1 METSI
6 VLSSSEETLTKL
18 KSCLK
23 FWTELNDLRKF
34 CDVIL
39 QTEDGGAF
47 AVRKAIMAVCSPYF
61 RALFTSKMT
70 RKSRSKFVIPG
81 VSGTM
86 LQMIIHYAYSGV
98 TDVTED
104 NVVTLLPAADQF
116 NVLGML
122 KDCTDFL
129 LEKMD
134 AENCIG
140 FVDFAKC
147 FFLLDLQKAAESY
160 LLSHFADVVT
170 KSEEFLEMPLE
181 AVLAL
186 LNHDRINVRNEELV
200 WEAGIRWIDHR
211 SFERKRHVDAIMRCV
226 RLGLMETQYFM
237 EKVKVHKYVENNES
251 CKPIVID
258 TLRFLWDLE
267 MIGQK
272 KDVVE
277 TPFLATPRIPYSILF
292 TIGGWSGGS
301 PTNLIETYDTK
312 ADRWIKVEE
321 VDPAGS
327 RAYHKLAVIGFDI
340 YVIGGF
346 DGNDYFNSCRCFNAV
361 TKQWRDIA
369 PMHSKR
375 CYVSVAALGDLVY
388 AMGGYDGHHR
398 QNTVERYDKYT
409 NQWTFVTPMNVQR
422 SDASATTLNGRI
434 YIVGGFNGSECLAS
448 AEFYN
453 PQTDQWTTTPS
464 MKQRRSGVSII
475 SHHGQIYA
483 LGGFNGISRLV
494 NGEKYDP
501 ETDQWS
507 PIPDMFNP
515 RSNFAIEV
523 MDDMIFVIGGFN
535 GVTTIYHVE
544 CYDERTGEWYEA
556 TDMNSYRSALAACVV
571 QGLPNVDDYIHQ
583 NRSGLMEEKRQKLL
597 QQQAVQEGRARMP
610 TPILGNEQQQEE
622 DEEDI

>member
-1 METSI
+1 MMESTV
-6 VLSSSEETLTKL
+6 VLSSSEETLIQSEADFRKG
-18 KSCLK
+18 
-23 FWTELNDLRKF
+23 WTSMKDMRKF
-34 CDVIL
+34 CDTIL
-39 QTEDGGAF
+39 QTQDGGAF
-47 AVRKAIMAVCSPYF
+47 AVHKDIMSVCSPYF
-61 RALFTSKMT
+61 RALFTSMLT
-70 RKSRSKFVIPG
+70 QNSRSKFLIPG
-81 VSGTM
+81 VTAPM
-86 LQMIIHYAYSGV
+86 LQLIINYAYTGV
-98 TDVTED
+98 TNVTQD

-122 KDCTDFL
+122 RDCTDFL

-140 FVDFAKC
+140 FKDFAHI
-147 FFLLDLQKAAESY
+147 FFLLDLEKAAESY

-170 KSEEFLEMPLE
+170 KSEEFLDMPLE
-181 AVLAL
+181 PLLAL

-200 WEAGIRWIDHR
+200 WEAGVRWIDHLPD
-211 SFERKRHVDAIMRCV
+211 ERMKHVDSIMR
-226 RLGLMETQYFM
+226 
-237 EKVKVHKYVENNES
+237 YVENNES
-251 CKPIVID
+251 CKPIVIE

-272 KDVVE
+272 KDAVE

-292 TIGGWSGGS
+292 TIGGWSGGA
-301 PTNLIETYDTK
+301 PTNLMETYDTK
-312 ADRWIKVEE
+312 ADRWIRVEE
-321 VDPAGS
+321 ADPAGP

-361 TKQWRDIA
+361 TKQWREIA
-369 PMHSKR
+369 PMHTRR
-375 CYVSVAALGDLVY
+375 CYVSVAALDGMVY

-398 QNTVERYDKYT
+398 QNTVERYDSEA
-409 NQWTFVTPMNVQR
+409 NQWTYLTPMNMQR

-453 PQTDQWTTTPS
+453 PQTDQWTITPS
-464 MKQRRSGVSII
+464 MKQRRSGVSVI
-475 SHHGQIYA
+475 SHHGHIYA

-494 NGEKYDP
+494 NGEKYNP
-501 ETDQWS
+501 ETDEWS
-507 PIPDMFNP
+507 P
-515 RSNFAIEV
+515 V
-523 MDDMIFVIGGFN
+523 MDDMIFAIGGFN

-556 TDMNSYRSALAACVV
+556 TDMNAYRSALAACVV

-597 QQQAVQEGRARMP
+597 QQQALQEGRIRNAVP
-610 TPILGNEQQQEE
+610 TPANNNEL
-622 DEEDI
+622 DEEEELVEMEEVI

>member
-1 METSI
+1 MGASV
-6 VLSSSEETLTKL
+6 VLTSSEETLSKM
-18 KSCLK
+18 KSDCLK
-23 FWTELNDLRKF
+23 VWTDLKDYRKC

-39 QTEDGGAF
+39 HTEDGGAF
-47 AVRKAIMAVCSPYF
+47 AVHKSIMAVCSPYF
-61 RALFTSKMT
+61 RALFTSKIS
-70 RKSRSKFVIPG
+70 RRSRSKYLIPG
-81 VSGTM
+81 IDSAM
-86 LQMIIHYAYSGV
+86 LQLIVHFAYSGC
-98 TDVTED
+98 TQVTED
-104 NVVTLLPAADQF
+104 NVIHLLPAADQF

-122 KDCTDFL
+122 RDCTNFL
-129 LEKMD
+129 LQKMD
-134 AENCIG
+134 CENCIG
-140 FVDFAKC
+140 FGEFASC
-147 FFLLDLQKAAESY
+147 FFLLDLEKAAEKY
-160 LLSHFADVVT
+160 LLSHFVEVVT
-170 KSEEFLEMPLE
+170 QSEEFLDMALE
-181 AVLAL
+181 SVVWL

-200 WEAGIRWIDHR
+200 WEAGLRWIDHKPH
-211 SFERKRHVDAIMRCV
+211 ERKKHVDAIMRCV
-226 RLGLMETQYFM
+226 RLGLMDTQYFM

-251 CKPIVID
+251 CKPIVIE

-277 TPFLATPRIPYSILF
+277 TPFLATPRIPFSILF

-301 PTNLIETYDTK
+301 PTNLVETYDTK

-321 VDPAGS
+321 MDPAGP

-340 YVIGGF
+340 FVIGGF

-375 CYVSVAALGDLVY
+375 CYVSVATLDDLIY

-398 QNTVERYDKYT
+398 QNTVERYDQRT
-409 NQWTFVTPMNVQR
+409 NQWTYVTPMNVQR

-453 PQTDQWTTTPS
+453 PHTDQWTVTPS
-464 MKQRRSGVSII
+464 MKQRRSGVSVI
-475 SHHGQIYA
+475 SHHGHIYA

-501 ETDQWS
+501 EADQWIS
-507 PIPDMFNP
+507 IPDMFNP

-523 MDDMIFVIGGFN
+523 
-535 GVTTIYHVE
+535 
-544 CYDERTGEWYEA
+544 
-556 TDMNSYRSALAACVV
+556 
-571 QGLPNVDDYIHQ
+571 
-583 NRSGLMEEKRQKLL
+583 RQF
-597 QQQAVQEGRARMP
+597 
-610 TPILGNEQQQEE
+610 
-622 DEEDI
+622 